1 MLAATVETKI
11 WLPGRKIKGY
21 RIRSDHRK
29 CDLKSYIFTVAF
41 VK

>member
-11 WLPGRKIKGY
+11 CLPGRRIGGQG
-21 RIRSDHRK
+21 IRSDHRK